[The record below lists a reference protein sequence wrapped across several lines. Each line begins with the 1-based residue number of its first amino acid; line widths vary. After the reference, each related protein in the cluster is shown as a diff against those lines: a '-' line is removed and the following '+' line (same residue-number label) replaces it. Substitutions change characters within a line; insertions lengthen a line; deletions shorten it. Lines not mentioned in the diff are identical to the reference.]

1 MELAIIPP
9 LRHAFR
15 SERASDPIRELLAAA
30 VEPSAVDML
39 DPELIL
45 ALAEDMRV
53 TQRKRVHH
61 VGLVIDSLILSALQR
76 STDTEGRWLDAQ
88 RTYEMLGGKRS
99 GATSFRNQVRKLAPV
114 MNRMLRRRLSKLASR
129 AKDERLRGRLE
140 RFRDV
145 LIPDGCA
152 FKIAG
157 ALSGVYAGT
166 GTQAELKLHAVYSV
180 GAGGCISVE
189 RTAGSV
195 HDSDG
200 FWPERW
206 EGGALYIWD
215 LGYNSYER
223 FIDAVQAGAVVLQRL
238 KEGANPIVTASYGP
252 TGSHRITH
260 AEDGLVIRLD
270 EACQGAVHKQ
280 HVLDL
285 DVQIT
290 DKDGRTVEARVVC
303 VPFGGD
309 DRYYLTTLPRELFT
323 PHDVAELY
331 RVRWEVERF
340 FRGWRG
346 ALRLDEVRRL
356 ANAKSLEAAVTASLL
371 AAALAHD
378 LTEIVNDLAAHQ
390 AALDNAIPPCASNA
404 AEHSTLRNPDLLRRG
419 LAIGSRL
426 SEAHRADTRRRAR

>member
-1 MELAIIPP
+1 MELALVPP

-15 SERASDPIRELLAAA
+15 PELSPDPIRELLAAA
-30 VEPSAVDML
+30 VEQTAVETL
-39 DPELIL
+39 DPESIL

-53 TQRKRVHH
+53 TRRKRVHH
-61 VGLVIDSLILSALQR
+61 AGLIIDSLILSALQR

-99 GATSFRNQVRKLAPV
+99 GATSFRNQVRKLGPV
-114 MNRMLRRRLSKLASR
+114 MHRLLRRRLSKLAACTSD
-129 AKDERLRGRLE
+129 DELRGRLK

-152 FKIAG
+152 FKIAS

-200 FWPERW
+200 FWPESW
-206 EGGALYIWD
+206 QAGALYIWD

-223 FIDAVQAGAVVLQRL
+223 FIDATQGGAIVLQRL
-238 KEGANPIVTASYGP
+238 KDGANPVVTASYGP
-252 TGSHRITH
+252 TGCSRSLF
-260 AEDGLVIRLD
+260 AEGGGPIRLD

-285 DVQIT
+285 DVQVT
-290 DKDGRTVEARVVC
+290 DKKRRMVGARVVC
-303 VPFGGD
+303 VPFGGE
-309 DRYYLTTLPRELFT
+309 DRYYLTTLPREIFT
-323 PHDVAELY
+323 PHDVAQLY

-356 ANAKSLEAAVTASLL
+356 ANAKSLDAAVTASLL

-378 LTEIVNDLAAHQ
+378 LTVIVNDLAVRQ
-390 AALDNAIPPCASNA
+390 AAAAQAAVPP
-404 AEHSTLRNPDLLRRG
+404 
-419 LAIGSRL
+419 
-426 SEAHRADTRRRAR
+426 